1 MCVSNSMCVAVFFN
15 TSGSYTA
22 LLMPYFHAR
31 TSMLTCAW
39 ICLSSE

>member
-39 ICLSSE
+39 ICLLSE